1 MFHLQTRK
9 WMVRMAKSSPK
20 VTQQKCTWTSTW
32 LILSAVSWFLYHYY
46 TPLPGPAGRGPVP
59 SGFSSTEPLRAGGWE
74 RKKGG
79 KKVLC
84 LFHLNP
90 TRSSWTSKA
99 IISHPGLYL
108 LNCFCFFCPA
118 FCLFF
123 TTRSGKASHLWCVHH
138 TPSLAHSRCFMCVC

>member
-1 MFHLQTRK
+1 
-9 WMVRMAKSSPK
+9 MAKSSPK
-20 VTQQKCTWTSTW
+20 VDAKVHLDFNLAHFVCKVLVLVPLLHSAAWACRERSCTFWLFIHRTSSCW
-32 LILSAVSWFLYHYY
+32 GL
-46 TPLPGPAGRGPVP
+46 GEEER
-59 SGFSSTEPLRAGGWE
+59 RA
-74 RKKGG
+74 
-79 KKVLC
+79 KVLC

-108 LNCFCFFCPA
+108 LNCFCFFRPA

-123 TTRSGKASHLWCVHH
+123 TTRSDKASHLWCVHH